1 MVYTDIISLEE
12 AKNYLRIDDDLTED
26 DNSIIRMIEASLRY
40 IEKYTDVIFYSRDI
54 DFLVEKGELKVYK
67 YPINTDLSTL
77 TEYTTERKGLY
88 TNFCSDSYDTV
99 DLILN
104 VGFTDESEIPQDLLE
119 VAFEMIDLY
128 YYGEKDGKPIQK
140 KLSAL
145 SMDTLVIHKRFW
157 L

>member
-40 IEKYTDVIFYSRDI
+40 IEKYTDVIFYDRDI
-54 DFLVEKGELKVYK
+54 DFLVQKGELRVYK
-67 YPINTDLSTL
+67 HPINTDLSTL

-88 TNFCSDSYDTV
+88 TNFRSDYYDTV

-140 KLSAL
+140 KLSSL
-145 SMDTLVIHKRFW
+145 SMDTLNIHKRFW

>member
-40 IEKYTDVIFYSRDI
+40 IEKYTDVIFY
-54 DFLVEKGELKVYK
+54 
-67 YPINTDLSTL
+67 
-77 TEYTTERKGLY
+77 
-88 TNFCSDSYDTV
+88 DTV

-140 KLSAL
+140 KLSSL
-145 SMDTLVIHKRFW
+145 SMDTLNIHKRFW